1 MTEQAHPRAQYRQL
15 PEPVTVDQL
24 VEVHD
29 ADPPLPV
36 ETPAHVDL
44 RQLAAGG
51 GPV

>member
-1 MTEQAHPRAQYRQL
+1 MTEQVDPRAQFRQL
-15 PEPVTVDQL
+15 PDPVHPDQL

-36 ETPAHVDL
+36 ETPAHADL